1 MPKWL
6 GRCAACGAW
15 NSLVEE
21 PTVARSQ
28 SSASTPSRLVPI
40 SEVASHPQERVSTRL
55 SALDTL
61 LGGGLVRGSVVL
73 VAGEPGVGKSTIVSQ
88 AAMGLCEAGAVV
100 YVSAEE
106 SPAQVALR
114 MARLGGVPP
123 NLLVTDETRVEEME
137 THLLQGHVAI
147 VDSIQTAR
155 TGVIESAPGSVSQVR
170 ESAGRLQRIAK
181 ENGISILL
189 IGHVTKE
196 GAIAGPRV
204 LEHLVDVVLYFEGE
218 RGVPYRVLRATKN
231 RFGATD
237 EVALFEMVETGLRA
251 VENPSAALLAE
262 RLEGTPGSAVMPV
275 MEGSRCLLAEV
286 QALCAPSFLTNPRR
300 VFTGVDYNR
309 MTIVIAVMEKRLG
322 FRMGGQDVF
331 VNIAGGL
338 RVEEP
343 AADLC
348 ALLAA
353 VSSIR
358 DVALPSDLVAFGE
371 VGLAGE
377 LRSVGH
383 ADRRLKE
390 AARMGFRTVLI
401 PNVQKVGSDSGL
413 RVIRAADVRS
423 AVKAILPASDG

>member
-1 MPKWL
+1 M
-6 GRCAACGAW
+6 
-15 NSLVEE
+15 EE
-21 PTVARSQ
+21 PTAPRSQ
-28 SSASTPSRLVPI
+28 SSASPPSQLVPI
-40 SEVASHPQERVSTRL
+40 VEVASEPQERVSTGL
-55 SALDTL
+55 PELDIL

-88 AAMGLCEAGAVV
+88 AAIGLSQAGPVV

-114 MARLGGVPP
+114 MARLGGPP
-123 NLLVTDETRVEEME
+123 ANLFVTDETRVEEMVP
-137 THLLQGHVAI
+137 HLLQGHVAL
-147 VDSIQTAR
+147 VDSIQTVR
-155 TGVIESAPGSVSQVR
+155 TDALESAQGSVSQVR

-181 ENGISILL
+181 DNGISVLL

-237 EVALFEMVETGLRA
+237 EVALFEMGEAGLRP

-262 RLEGTPGSAVMPV
+262 RAEGAPGSMVMPV
-275 MEGSRCLLAEV
+275 IEGSRCLLAEV

-300 VFTGVDYNR
+300 VFTGVEYNR

-322 FRMGGQDVF
+322 LRMGAQDVF
-331 VNIAGGL
+331 VNIAGGI

-353 VSSIR
+353 VSSMKDTPI
-358 DVALPSDLVAFGE
+358 ASDLVAFGE

-377 LRSVGH
+377 LRSVAH
-383 ADRRLKE
+383 ADRRLRE
-390 AARMGFRTVLI
+390 AARMGFRTALI
-401 PNVQKVGSDSGL
+401 PTAQKVSSDSGL
-413 RVIRAADVRS
+413 RVIRAADVRG
-423 AVKAILPASDG
+423 AVSAILAASA

>member
-1 MPKWL
+1 M
-6 GRCAACGAW
+6 
-15 NSLVEE
+15 
-21 PTVARSQ
+21 
-28 SSASTPSRLVPI
+28 
-40 SEVASHPQERVSTRL
+40 
-55 SALDTL
+55 
-61 LGGGLVRGSVVL
+61 
-73 VAGEPGVGKSTIVSQ
+73 
-88 AAMGLCEAGAVV
+88 

-114 MARLGGVPP
+114 MARLGGAPN
-123 NLLVTDETRVEEME
+123 NLLVTDEVRVEEVE
-137 THLLQGHVAI
+137 AHLLRGHAAI
-147 VDSIQTAR
+147 VDSIQTVR
-155 TGVIESAPGSVSQVR
+155 TDALESAQGSVSQVR

-181 ENGISILL
+181 ENGVSILL

-237 EVALFEMVETGLRA
+237 EVALFEMAEDGLRS

-262 RLEGTPGSAVMPV
+262 RAEGAPGSAVLPV

-286 QALCAPSFLTNPRR
+286 QALCTPSFLTNPRR

-309 MTIVIAVMEKRLG
+309 MTIVLAVMEKRLG

-331 VNIAGGL
+331 LNIAGGL

-353 VSSIR
+353 VSSIK
-358 DVALPSDLVAFGE
+358 DTSLPSDLVVFGE

-383 ADRRLKE
+383 AERRLKE
-390 AARMGFRTVLI
+390 AARMGFRAALI
-401 PNVQKVGSDSGL
+401 PSAQKVSADSGL
-413 RVIRAADVRS
+413 HLIRAPDVRS
-423 AVKAILPASDG
+423 AMSATLPGSGR

>member
-1 MPKWL
+1 
-6 GRCAACGAW
+6 
-15 NSLVEE
+15 
-21 PTVARSQ
+21 VAPQ
-28 SSASTPSRLVPI
+28 
-40 SEVASHPQERVSTRL
+40 PQERASTGL
-55 SALDTL
+55 PTLDTL

-88 AAMGLCEAGAVV
+88 AAVGLCEAGPVV

-114 MARLGGVPP
+114 MARLGGAPC
-123 NLLVTDETRVEEME
+123 NLLVTDETLVEEME
-137 THLLQGHVAI
+137 AHLLQGHVAI
-147 VDSIQTAR
+147 VDSIQTVR
-155 TGVIESAPGSVSQVR
+155 TDALDSAQGSVSQVR
-170 ESAGRLQRIAK
+170 EAASRLQRIAK
-181 ENGISILL
+181 EHGVSILL

-237 EVALFEMVETGLRA
+237 EVALFEMAEDGLRP

-262 RLEGTPGSAVMPV
+262 RAEGAPGSAVMPV

-286 QALCAPSFLTNPRR
+286 QVLCTPSFLTNPRR

-331 VNIAGGL
+331 LNIAGGL
-338 RVEEP
+338 KVEEP

-348 ALLAA
+348 ALMAA
-353 VSSIR
+353 LSSVK
-358 DVALPSDLVAFGE
+358 DTPLPSDLVTFGE

-377 LRSVGH
+377 LRSVSH

-390 AARMGFRTVLI
+390 AARMGFRTALI
-401 PNVQKVGSDSGL
+401 PTAQKVASDSGL
-413 RVIRAADVRS
+413 RIIRAADVRS
-423 AVKAILPASDG
+423 AMNAILPSSGQ